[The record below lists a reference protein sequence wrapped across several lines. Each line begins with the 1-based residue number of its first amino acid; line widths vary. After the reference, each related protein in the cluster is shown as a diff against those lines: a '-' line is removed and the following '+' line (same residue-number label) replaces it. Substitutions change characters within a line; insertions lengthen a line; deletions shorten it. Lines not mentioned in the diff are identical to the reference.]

1 MGNKKNPNYVTKA
14 IEVTD
19 ADTGVKTLY
28 KAKRSSI
35 ALGEAKVNARKE
47 VLERLDKRFSARV
60 LSVDEIMSL
69 KNPKYIDLTGTPED
83 ASVDPAQIDIEDA
96 IAEAET
102 EAQADADAGAGE
114 LEEQEQAEGH
124 GAIFQ

>member
-69 KNPKYIDLTGTPED
+69 KNPKYIDLTGAPE
-83 ASVDPAQIDIEDA
+83 VDPAQIDIEDA
-96 IAEAET
+96 ILEA

>member
-69 KNPKYIDLTGTPED
+69 KNPKYIDLTGVPE
-83 ASVDPAQIDIEDA
+83 VDPAQIDIEDA
-96 IAEAET
+96 ILEA

>member
-69 KNPKYIDLTGTPED
+69 KNPKYIDLTGVPE
-83 ASVDPAQIDIEDA
+83 VDTAQLDIEDA
-96 IAEAET
+96 ILDA

>member
-19 ADTGVKTLY
+19 LDTGIKTLY
-28 KAKRSSI
+28 KAKRSSV

-47 VLERLDKRFSARV
+47 VLERLDKRFTARV
-60 LSVDEIMSL
+60 LSVDEVMDL
-69 KNPKYIDLTGTPED
+69 KNPKYIDLTGAPE
-83 ASVDPAQIDIEDA
+83 VDPAQIDIEDA
-96 IAEAET
+96 ILEA

-124 GAIFQ
+124 GAVFQ

>member
-19 ADTGVKTLY
+19 LDTGIKTLY
-28 KAKRSSI
+28 KAKRSSV
-35 ALGEAKVNARKE
+35 ALGEAKTNARKE
-47 VLERLDKRFSARV
+47 VLDRLDKRFSARV

-69 KNPKYIDLTGTPED
+69 KNPKYIDLTGVPE
-83 ASVDPAQIDIEDA
+83 VGPAQLDIEDA
-96 IAEAET
+96 IAEAEA
-102 EAQADADAGAGE
+102 EAGE
-114 LEEQEQAEGH
+114 CDGSYEQAEEREPVDGQVEGH